1 MNTCVALI
9 GIIVENYASVDELN
23 EILHQNR
30 DAIIGRMGV
39 PHKEKNIS
47 VMSIVLDTDAATVEK
62 ISSAISALDGIKVDT
77 IISDKCS
84 VK

>member
-1 MNTCVALI
+1 MKTCVALI

-23 EILHQNR
+23 EILHKNR
-30 DAIIGRMGV
+30 DVIIGRMGV

-47 VMSIVLDTDAATVEK
+47 VMSIVLDTDAETVKK
-62 ISSAISALDGIKVDT
+62 ISSAIAALEGIKVEC

-84 VK
+84 M

>member
-1 MNTCVALI
+1 MKTCVALI

-23 EILHQNR
+23 EVLHKNR
-30 DAIIGRMGV
+30 DVIIGRMGV

-47 VMSIVLDTDAATVEK
+47 VMSIVLDTDAETVKK
-62 ISSAISALDGIKVDT
+62 ISSAIATLEGIKVEC

-84 VK
+84 M